1 MAETEDAW
9 RGLLGA
15 GEEIL
20 WQGRPSGRLYANAAR
35 IFETVLGLFIVAF
48 ALLWIAVARQ
58 AGGMFWML
66 GPIILGIGLY
76 RALYPIFVAT
86 LIRRYT
92 FYTLTSQRAYIAT
105 DLPVTGRDLQSWKIT
120 PQSEL
125 ELIQHRNGL
134 GTISFFRKP
143 ARRNSYMSWD
153 RPTGFELIEK
163 AGMVFALMLQI
174 QEEAR

>member
-9 RGLLGA
+9 KGLLGE
-15 GEEIL
+15 GEAIF
-20 WQGRPSGRLYANAAR
+20 WQGRPSGRLFANTAR

-48 ALLWIAVARQ
+48 ALLWIAAARQ
-58 AGGMFWML
+58 ASRIFWMF
-66 GPIILGIGLY
+66 GPIILGVGLY
-76 RALYPIFVAT
+76 RALYPIFIAT
-86 LIRRYT
+86 LIRCHS

-105 DLPVTGRDLQSWKIT
+105 DQPAVGRDLRSWKIT

-134 GTISFFRKP
+134 GTITFFRKP
-143 ARRNSYMSWD
+143 GRRSSYISWD
-153 RPTGFELIEK
+153 RLTGFELVEK
-163 AGMVFALMLQI
+163 AGLVFALMLQI